1 MPIAITS
8 LSEHYAKHSEK
19 YGKTIVFAV
28 DTLHAQTLVQEFR
41 EQKIDADY
49 VDYTRPDA
57 AKVMADFRDK
67 HTPRVLVNV
76 EMLTE
81 GYDAPRTKTVFLAR
95 PTKSEALLSQ
105 MVGRAFAVSVPA
117 ARRRPFSSRLSTP
130 GRSSTPSRR
139 NTSSTKARLT
149 RR

>member
-1 MPIAITS
+1 MEFEREFTQTDYEHLSRWGELAPQVLARIAKNANRNHLIVQ
-8 LSEHYAKHSEK
+8 HYAKHSEK

-57 AKVMADFRDK
+57 AEVMADFRDK

-105 MVGRAFAVSVPA
+105 MVGAL
-117 ARRRPFSSRLSTP
+117 AR
-130 GRSSTPSRR
+130 
-139 NTSSTKARLT
+139 
-149 RR
+149 